1 MTAQMLREIPL
12 FATLNPEELEE
23 LLKQLEKEIFPPHTV
38 IMWMDEPGDK
48 LYLIEEGKCASVLLI
63 KKARR

>member
-23 LLKQLEKEIFPPHTV
+23 LLKQLEKEIFPAAHCYHV
-38 IMWMDEPGDK
+38 DG
-48 LYLIEEGKCASVLLI
+48 
-63 KKARR
+63 